1 MPLCN
6 PPPLRSDLRGILLQ
20 LSAAPSPVTAAS
32 RSPPHTTNSAATA
45 WTAEPFHL
53 LKPVRVCEAA
63 TEVGR
68 EPFPALHTS
77 RLTPPP
83 AAARA
88 PVATPARERPA
99 RTRQSFPLRTM
110 DSAAPPHPATGNAAP
125 RAPRCRRCG
134 APCRPRR
141 AAPRPAARP
150 QPPRGARRGAYL
162 PQHAGQPALSAPR
175 RGAALS
181 RPSRRGHAGGAARLR
196 RGARLCAA
204 RRGKARLGTAA
215 RRPESLRAPPAL
227 SGGATARGARPLVR
241 PPPAGRWGQQL
252 RGGIPLR
259 GGGGRAEWPRGRARI
274 RPRRRSGAST
284 PNAVLV
290 YL

>member
-1 MPLCN
+1 MQ
-6 PPPLRSDLRGILLQ
+6 PPSSPLRPSGYSSTAFSSAFASHGGFAFTSTHHKQRCHRVDRGAVPLAQARSCVRSGNGGGQGALPRSPHEPPHAATGCSASTRGDSSAGAARSD
-20 LSAAPSPVTAAS
+20 AAKF
-32 RSPPHTTNSAATA
+32 SPPH
-45 WTAEPFHL
+45 HGQ
-53 LKPVRVCEAA
+53 R
-63 TEVGR
+63 R
-68 EPFPALHTS
+68 
-77 RLTPPP
+77 
-83 AAARA
+83 
-88 PVATPARERPA
+88 
-99 RTRQSFPLRTM
+99 
-110 DSAAPPHPATGNAAP
+110 AAPPGNGQRRPPRAPLPALWRPLPAAP
-125 RAPRCRRCG
+125 RRP
-134 APCRPRR
+134 APCRP
-141 AAPRPAARP
+141 AAAS
-150 QPPRGARRGAYL
+150 RGARRGAYL

>member
-141 AAPRPAARP
+141 AQRRGELGRGAAPRCGPGSRPAAP
-150 QPPRGARRGAYL
+150 SG
-162 PQHAGQPALSAPR
+162 APR
-175 RGAALS
+175 QRPSAAPPFGLRGVTAE
-181 RPSRRGHAGGAARLR
+181 RPSR
-196 RGARLCAA
+196 
-204 RRGKARLGTAA
+204 
-215 RRPESLRAPPAL
+215 
-227 SGGATARGARPLVR
+227 
-241 PPPAGRWGQQL
+241 
-252 RGGIPLR
+252 
-259 GGGGRAEWPRGRARI
+259 
-274 RPRRRSGAST
+274 GASRCT
-284 PNAVLV
+284 ER
-290 YL
+290 